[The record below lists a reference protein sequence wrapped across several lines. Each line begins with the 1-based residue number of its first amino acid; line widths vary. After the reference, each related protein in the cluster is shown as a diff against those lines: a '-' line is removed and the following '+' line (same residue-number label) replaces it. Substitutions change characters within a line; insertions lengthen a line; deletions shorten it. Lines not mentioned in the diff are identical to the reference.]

1 MSGSPESTSIF
12 YDQVRPGSRFDDM
25 HLPQRPAGFSAY
37 PLADKEG
44 DSSATAYASARRTSG
59 RGGRAHWNWSS
70 DRILLIS
77 LTLLA
82 IFTKLYR
89 IGRRDSVSWDESHF
103 YKNFSQK
110 YLRHLF
116 HHDVH
121 PPLAKM
127 LIALSN
133 YFADSNGTYT
143 FDGGDYPAYV
153 NYTFMRV
160 FNAAFGIALT
170 PMAFLTCRQ
179 LRLPSHFA
187 AMAAL
192 FVTLDNAICV
202 MSRFILLDA
211 PLLCF
216 TALSLTMLS
225 YFYRQRANPFSAEWF
240 KYLILTGVALG
251 LVSSSK
257 WVGFFAIALV
267 GLYTIH
273 ELYEMFCNVRLPVRD
288 YAKHW
293 VFRVMALLVTPLAIY
308 MSCFVVHFWMLS
320 RYDNSANFMPMGFQ
334 VRLRGN
340 PLSRQPYDVQTG
352 AQVRLYS
359 QSSGT
364 GYLHSH
370 AHKYPA
376 GSQRQQITGYG
387 FADQNNFW
395 NIERKRVAGTF
406 KDVDDVSPHDAP
418 IDGPIGNG
426 DVIAL
431 HHNSTDSYL
440 YAEEA
445 FKAPISSQYSE
456 VSAVS
461 SNDGTKAKSSSSL
474 WVVDIVSPEKRMND
488 GRIHPLGTPIRL
500 RNLASN
506 CILVATGERL
516 DKDWGWGQAEVACDG
531 DDDVSLKSS
540 KHLWTIERNSNKNLT
555 AVDLG
560 KYMSTSFF
568 KNFGVLNRQMW
579 LTNNALIPDHDKHNV
594 LESDPWSWPFM
605 VYPMRM
611 VGWDD
616 SSIKYLEIGNPFL
629 WWGSA
634 TVCLL
639 FPLQLFYW
647 LVCWQRKCMSW
658 RSTEFREYIDGAMI
672 LWGGWALHYLPFFAM
687 GRVTYIHH
695 YLPALYFG
703 ILFLAYQIYNVS
715 SWYLSE
721 RSLRRVLFT
730 CATTALFGF
739 WWFSPLTYG
748 WNKPI
753 ADLKGMQWA
762 SSWPVYKD
770 QFEL

>member
-1 MSGSPESTSIF
+1 MSSFKESNSIF
-12 YDQVRPGSRFDDM
+12 YDQDKPGSRFDDI

-37 PLADKEG
+37 PLADREG
-44 DSSATAYASARRTSG
+44 ESSGTAYADSRRAQNH
-59 RGGRAHWNWSS
+59 RRLNWTS
-70 DRILLIS
+70 DRILLLS

-82 IFTKLYR
+82 IFTKVYR

-103 YKNFSQK
+103 QVNFSQK

-127 LIALSN
+127 LIAFSN
-133 YFADSNGTYT
+133 YLADSNGTYT
-143 FDGGDYPAYV
+143 FTGGKNPEYL

-179 LRLPSHFA
+179 LRMPSRFA
-187 AMAAL
+187 ALAAL

-225 YFYRQRANPFSAEWF
+225 YFYRQRSNPFSPEWCR
-240 KYLILTGVALG
+240 YLFLTGMALG

-257 WVGFFAIALV
+257 WVGFFAVALV

-273 ELYEMFCNVRLPVRD
+273 ELYEMFCNVRIPVRD

-293 VFRVMALLVTPLAIY
+293 LFRIMALLVTPFSIY
-308 MSCFVVHFWMLS
+308 VFCFAVHFLMLN

-340 PLSRQPYDVQTG
+340 PLSRQPYEVQTG
-352 AQVRLYS
+352 SQVRLYS
-359 QSSGT
+359 QESGT

-370 AHKYPA
+370 SHKYPT

-395 NIERKRVAGTF
+395 NIERRKIAGSF
-406 KDVDDVSPHDAP
+406 KDANDVSPHDAP

-431 HHNSTDSYL
+431 HHNSTNSYL
-440 YAEEA
+440 YSENS
-445 FKAPISSQYSE
+445 FQAPVSSQYSE
-456 VSAVS
+456 VCAA
-461 SNDGTKAKSSSSL
+461 SNETAEARLRNTL
-474 WVVDIVSPEKRMND
+474 WVVEIVNPERRMDD
-488 GRIHPLGTPIRL
+488 GQIHPLGTPLRL

-516 DKDWGWGQAEVACDG
+516 DKNWGWGQAEVACDAG
-531 DDDVSLKSS
+531 SEVSLKSS
-540 KHLWTIERNSNKNLT
+540 KHLWTVERNANENLT
-555 AVDLG
+555 SVDLG

-568 KNFGVLNRQMW
+568 KNFAVLNRQMW
-579 LTNNALIPDHDKHNV
+579 LTNNALVPDHDKHNV

-616 SSIKYLEIGNPFL
+616 SSIKYLEVGNPFL

-634 TVCLL
+634 TACFV
-639 FPLQLFYW
+639 FPLQLLYW

-658 RSTEFREYIDGAMI
+658 RATEFREYIDGAMI
-672 LWGGWALHYLPFFAM
+672 LWGGWALHYVPFFAM

-703 ILFLAYQIYNVS
+703 ILFLAYQIYNIS
-715 SWYLSE
+715 SWYVSE
-721 RSLRRVLFT
+721 RGLYRVLLA
-730 CATTALFGF
+730 CATTVVFGF

-748 WNKPI
+748 WDKPI
-753 ADLKGMQWA
+753 GDLKGMQWA
-762 SSWPVYKD
+762 SSWPVYEDK
-770 QFEL
+770 FEL